1 MTKYKIDKP
10 LIFLIISSFILFS
23 VIFVHNSNKKY
34 QYPPMASEVCFDVY
48 LPVYVPEGFDCDVME
63 IDDAFAYL
71 EFHKEDGKK
80 LSFTQ
85 MPAKSFT
92 LDIDNENHKITEF
105 KNEKYNGY
113 HMHPLK
119 SDVQTLVFWNEN
131 NLFQIMGQITEKE
144 IIKMAN
150 SLSLIYSP

>member
-1 MTKYKIDKP
+1 
-10 LIFLIISSFILFS
+10 
-23 VIFVHNSNKKY
+23 
-34 QYPPMASEVCFDVY
+34 
-48 LPVYVPEGFDCDVME
+48 
-63 IDDAFAYL
+63 
-71 EFHKEDGKK
+71 
-80 LSFTQ
+80 